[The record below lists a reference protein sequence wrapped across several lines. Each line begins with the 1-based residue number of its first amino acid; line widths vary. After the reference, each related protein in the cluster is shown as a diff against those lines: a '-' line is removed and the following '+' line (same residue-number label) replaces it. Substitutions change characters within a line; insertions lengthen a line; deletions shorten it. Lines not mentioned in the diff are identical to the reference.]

1 MRQELL
7 TLLEHLDSPP
17 VFGGTFVPHPCSF
30 LCVLCCVLFVFV
42 LCLECPVLP
51 VSLDCSFL
59 IDPSVF
65 SNVYSM
71 QYIP

>member
-7 TLLEHLDSPP
+7 TLLEHLDSPS
-17 VFGGTFVPHPCSF
+17 VFGGTFVPNPFSF
-30 LCVLCCVLFVFV
+30 LCVLCCVLFVCV
-42 LCLECPVLP
+42 LCLVCPVLT

-59 IDPSVF
+59 ISPSVF
-65 SNVYSM
+65 SNVYSI

>member
-7 TLLEHLDSPP
+7 TFLEHLDSPP
-17 VFGGTFVPHPCSF
+17 VFGGTFIPHPCSL

-42 LCLECPVLP
+42 LCLVCPVLT

-59 IDPSVF
+59 IAPKVF
-65 SNVYSM
+65 SNVYSIH
-71 QYIP
+71 YIP